1 MDTNKTNNQQ
11 NNIILDAPKTIKPP
25 TINVNDDTQNLDQNI
40 NNRNANNLELKKD
53 ENEEEPK
60 KKANTTIQKRGKQI
74 IPYDQPINND
84 KKYNSKTHVEN
95 VETYT
100 YFIDPKTGKKISL
113 DNNNDKNEAEEKY
126 KNKTHN
132 PDTVNNIIDP
142 KIYKEIYPNEPQ
154 TLKETKNKI
163 ENNTN
168 IQNNEQ
174 ETLSPILEHLDM
186 NATITPTE
194 NELNNTNNQ
203 TDENK
208 KHNISAS
215 TLTVSVLSNLQYN
228 AYPTAK
234 HSREAFANIS
244 GFGVNSYNG
253 KVKNYNEDRIR
264 VIASYI
270 AQSKKNPNVKFNI
283 SYFSIFDGHGG
294 KKCSEFLKKTFY
306 EYLISSPYFPDE
318 PIKAIRESF
327 KKAES
332 QFFQIAYDAKTK
344 SLLDQSGS
352 CALIMLIINNI
363 LYSINLGDSRALYSY
378 NTGKWLLQITRD
390 HKPNDEVEKRRIEKY
405 GGKVYYANKI
415 QRNGKEIELK
425 EESFGKGFTFPYRV
439 SPGGLAV
446 ARTIGDFYAKLPE
459 LGGKKGLVSSDPCV
473 NVLRIDD
480 KSDFLIMGC
489 DGIYDRLDND
499 RIFKKIWEYK
509 KKGKT
514 INDIHKLCGQITDAI
529 IKYSME
535 KDSVDNVSFIFVAF
549 KNFENKMKDPNFE
562 YTFKNKCQ
570 EIKKDKIDFSLI
582 NI

>member
-1 MDTNKTNNQQ
+1 MDTNKTNNQPN
-11 NNIILDAPKTIKPP
+11 NNIFDEPKTINPP
-25 TINVNDDTQNLDQNI
+25 TINDDTQNLNQNVD
-40 NNRNANNLELKKD
+40 NNHGKE
-53 ENEEEPK
+53 EHEEPK
-60 KKANTTIQKRGKQI
+60 KKANTTIQNRGKQL
-74 IPYDQPINND
+74 IPNDQPINND
-84 KKYNSKTHVEN
+84 KKYNSKTHIEN

-113 DNNNDKNEAEEKY
+113 DDNNDNKAEEKY

-132 PDTVNNIIDP
+132 PDIANNIIDP
-142 KIYKEIYPNEPQ
+142 KIYKEIFPNEPQ
-154 TLKETKNKI
+154 TLKEIKNKI
-163 ENNTN
+163 ENNTDVH
-168 IQNNEQ
+168 NNEQ
-174 ETLSPILEHLDM
+174 ENLSPILEHLDM

-194 NELNNTNNQ
+194 NDLNNNNAQTN
-203 TDENK
+203 ENN
-208 KHNISAS
+208 KHNLSAS

-264 VIASYI
+264 VIASHI
-270 AQSKKNPNVKFNI
+270 AQSRKNPNIKFNI
-283 SYFSIFDGHGG
+283 SYFSIFDGHAG
-294 KKCSEFLKKTFY
+294 KKCSDFLKKSFF
-306 EYLISSPYFPDE
+306 EYLISSPFFPDE

-344 SLLDQSGS
+344 SLLDKSGS

-378 NTGKWLLQITRD
+378 DTGKWLMQITRD
-390 HKPNDEVEKRRIEKY
+390 HKPNDEVEKRRIEKC

-415 QRNGKEIELK
+415 QKNGKEIELK
-425 EESFGKGFTFPYRV
+425 EEYFGKGFSFPYRV